1 MFLNGIGASPG
12 IAMGKALVVVDNK
25 PIIEKKIVD
34 NVDYEIDRLDRAVE
48 ISKCEMEELKN
59 KASKELPYDEAEL
72 VRNHLSILDNSDLIV
87 STKERIHK
95 EKVNAEYA
103 LIQAKELFVTMFE
116 SMGNTYTSERAFDI
130 KSATERLIKHL
141 QGLEVIDISLIE
153 EDTVLIS
160 DKFGISDLNL
170 INVDMVVGVLSNFGT
185 NVSISAIIS
194 RSIEV
199 PSVVGLNG
207 ITQKVKNGD
216 YIVFDGRSGKVVIN
230 PDENTI
236 REYVEHKKKYNR
248 EKDILNSLKGKNT
261 ITLDGKH
268 VSLHGNIC
276 SQIDLDNIIKN
287 DAEGVGLCRTEFLY
301 LNRDLSPSENHQ
313 YEVYKS
319 IIKKMDGKP
328 IIMRTLDIGADEE
341 LSYLNIDEELNP
353 SLGYRSIRLCLDRL
367 DIFKTQL
374 RALYRAS
381 VYGNLKIT
389 FPMISCL
396 RELIEVKSVLSET
409 LEELDNEGIN
419 YNDNVEIGVVIEVPS
434 LAMISDIIIKHVD
447 FLSIEI
453 EDLIQFTCAAD
464 RTNQRLSD
472 IFEKFNPGVLRLIRF
487 VLENAKKEGKWV
499 EICGEPCGD
508 LKMVPLLLAI
518 GFDRLSMPPIAILN
532 VRNLISSLNTSHFE
546 ELKNKVFS
554 MDTVKEISDYM
565 DYLLE
570 YPLDFN
576 SKIY

>member
-1 MFLNGIGASPG
+1 
-12 IAMGKALVVVDNK
+12 
-25 PIIEKKIVD
+25 
-34 NVDYEIDRLDRAVE
+34 
-48 ISKCEMEELKN
+48 
-59 KASKELPYDEAEL
+59 
-72 VRNHLSILDNSDLIV
+72 
-87 STKERIHK
+87 
-95 EKVNAEYA
+95 
-103 LIQAKELFVTMFE
+103 
-116 SMGNTYTSERAFDI
+116 
-130 KSATERLIKHL
+130 
-141 QGLEVIDISLIE
+141 
-153 EDTVLIS
+153 
-160 DKFGISDLNL
+160 
-170 INVDMVVGVLSNFGT
+170 
-185 NVSISAIIS
+185 
-194 RSIEV
+194 
-199 PSVVGLNG
+199 
-207 ITQKVKNGD
+207 
-216 YIVFDGRSGKVVIN
+216 
-230 PDENTI
+230 
-236 REYVEHKKKYNR
+236 
-248 EKDILNSLKGKNT
+248 
-261 ITLDGKH
+261 
-268 VSLHGNIC
+268 
-276 SQIDLDNIIKN
+276 
-287 DAEGVGLCRTEFLY
+287 
-301 LNRDLSPSENHQ
+301 
-313 YEVYKS
+313 
-319 IIKKMDGKP
+319 MDGKP

-409 LEELDNEGIN
+409 LQELDNEGIN

>member
-48 ISKCEMEELKN
+48 ISKYEMEELKN

-87 STKERIHK
+87 SSKERIYK

-103 LIQAKELFVTMFE
+103 LSQAKELFVTMFE

-170 INVDMVVGVLSNFGT
+170 INEDMVVGVLSNFGT
-185 NVSISAIIS
+185 NASISAIIS

-199 PSVVGLNG
+199 PSVVGLND

-236 REYVEHKKKYNR
+236 REYVEYKKKYNR
-248 EKDILNSLKGKNT
+248 EKDILNTLIGKNT
-261 ITLDGKH
+261 ITLDGKN

-341 LSYLNIDEELNP
+341 LSYLNIDDELNP

-409 LEELDNEGIN
+409 LQELDKEGID

-499 EICGEPCGD
+499 EICGEPCGN

-518 GFDRLSMPPIAILN
+518 GFDKLSMPPIAILN
-532 VRNLISSLNTSHFE
+532 VRNLISSLNTSDFE
-546 ELKNKVFS
+546 ELKNIVFS
-554 MDTVKEISDYM
+554 LDTVKEISEYM
-565 DYLLE
+565 DHFLE
-570 YPLDFN
+570 QSFRFQ
-576 SKIY
+576 